1 MAAVRNSQRGPGRG
15 MLQARNMEAGPLS
28 ELDLTTSPLHEA
40 LSLSYLLLV
49 VEPPGQRR
57 TVTEDEGRER
67 YARMKQFAQELQQ
80 RGELVGAEALKDST
94 SPGTSAARV
103 SVRDGNALLLDG
115 PFAEAKEMIGG
126 FFLLNKVSRERA
138 MQIARDCPAASWAT
152 IEVREL
158 GPCFL

>member
-1 MAAVRNSQRGPGRG
+1 M
-15 MLQARNMEAGPLS
+15 
-28 ELDLTTSPLHEA
+28 
-40 LSLSYLLLV
+40 SYMLLV

-67 YARMKQFAQELQQ
+67 YARMKAFAQQLQQ
-80 RGELVGAEALKDST
+80 RGELVSAEALIDST
-94 SPGTSAARV
+94 SSPSGTSAARV
-103 SVRDGNALLLDG
+103 SVRDDHAQVLDG

-126 FFLLNKVSRERA
+126 FFLLSCASRERA
-138 MQIARDCPAASWAT
+138 LEIARLCPAALWAS